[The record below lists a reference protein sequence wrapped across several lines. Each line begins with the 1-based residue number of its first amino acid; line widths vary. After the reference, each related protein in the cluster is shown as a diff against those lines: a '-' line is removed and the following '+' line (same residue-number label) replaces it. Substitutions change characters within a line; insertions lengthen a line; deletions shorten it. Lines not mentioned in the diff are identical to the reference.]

1 MCFIFQDGAWGEI
14 QGKKFVPRFTP
25 EEYEFRKAAI
35 ENLESG
41 ILEEHQ
47 KLELQRQC
55 VRVAE
60 QSIYSYTRK
69 MS

>member
-1 MCFIFQDGAWGEI
+1 MSFVFQDGAWGEI

-35 ENLESG
+35 EKLESG
-41 ILEEHQ
+41 ILEEYE
-47 KLELQRQC
+47 KIELQRQC

-60 QSIYSYTRK
+60 KSIYSHTK
-69 MS
+69 KIS